1 MRNSVRLLSSLCLAA
16 LAASAISCA
25 TSKTDVDLTPTGRMR
40 ADAHVG
46 KGWNT
51 DSTKIENISS
61 NFRPEDVVHIVVDV
75 PSEQTGVI
83 RARIS
88 KDPGGIVTETSRPI
102 VAGQR
107 NYAFWPT
114 SGTPL
119 PPAEY
124 KLEVWVNDDLVDTEK
139 FKVE

>member
-1 MRNSVRLLSSLCLAA
+1 MRNSVRLLTSLALAA

-25 TSKTDVDLTPTGRMR
+25 SSKTDVDLTPTGRMK

-46 KGWNT
+46 KGWNP

-61 NFRPEDVVHIVVDV
+61 NFRPEDVIAIVVDV
-75 PSEQTGVI
+75 TGDQSGLI

-88 KDPGGIVTETSRPI
+88 KDPGGVVTETSRPI
-102 VAGQR
+102 VTGQR

-114 SGTPL
+114 TGTPL

-124 KLEVWVNDDLVDTEK
+124 KLEVWINSDLVDTEK